1 MGSAYWLIML
11 FVLVAFFQAFNL
23 TNVTE
28 PLNALLKPLTPLYV
42 KTLLQAAWM
51 IS

>member
-28 PLNALLKPLTPLYV
+28 PLNALLKPL
-42 KTLLQAAWM
+42 
-51 IS
+51 SS

>member
-1 MGSAYWLIML
+1 ML

-28 PLNALLKPLTPLYV
+28 PLNALLNQLTGGVLS
-42 KTLLQAAWM
+42 TQAE
-51 IS
+51 SG